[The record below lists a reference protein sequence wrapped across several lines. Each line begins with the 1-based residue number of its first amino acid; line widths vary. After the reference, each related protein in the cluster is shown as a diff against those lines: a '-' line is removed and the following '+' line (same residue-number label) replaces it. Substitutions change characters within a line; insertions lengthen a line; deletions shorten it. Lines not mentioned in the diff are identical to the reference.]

1 MIGTTVSQPQPWTTL
16 VELARWRAAQQPDQL
31 AYTFLTDD
39 QSTTDYLS
47 YAALD
52 RQARA
57 IAARLQ
63 QLDMPG
69 QRAVLLYPPGLAYI
83 AAFFGCLYAGVTAI
97 PAYPPTSA
105 RLDRSLPQRL
115 LAIVRDAQPRIA
127 LTTSAT
133 VELGQALAAQA
144 VDLQS
149 LSWLATDTSLPEV
162 AEQWQSPAIDAHTLA
177 FLQYTSGSTSTPKGV
192 MLSHANLL
200 HNLELI
206 RHAFGHTPESQGVI
220 WLPPYHDMGLI
231 GGILQPLYAG
241 FPVTLMS
248 PLAFLQQPVRWLQA
262 ISQFRGTTSGGPNFA
277 YDLCV
282 RKITSEQRRSL
293 DLSSWTV
300 AFNGAE
306 PVRAETIDR
315 FATTFAECGFRR
327 EAFYPCYGLAE
338 ATLIVA
344 GGRIAAPPTIADFAS
359 AALEQH
365 QVVAAANE
373 PSRRLVSSGAAL
385 LDQQIA
391 IVDPE
396 TLQACAADRVGE
408 IWVAGPSVAQGY
420 WGQPEATRH
429 TFAATIEGRTGRFL
443 RTGDLGLLHAGELFV
458 AGRLKDLLIIRGR
471 NHYPQDIEATVERSH
486 SALRPGAIAAFTVEQ
501 DDEERLVVVC
511 EVERQSR
518 RVAIE
523 DVAAAI
529 RQAIAEHHEL
539 QIDTVVLLRPG
550 GVPKTTSGKIQR
562 SATRQA
568 FLSETLD
575 ALGSS
580 TLKTTTE
587 AATDEPA
594 AGALLDQPPEQRQPW
609 LEHYLRGLVANA
621 LRIAPAAVEPEQP
634 LSSLGLDS
642 LMAVELQHTI
652 ETELRAIIPM
662 ARLLEGVTIAQLAA
676 DILTQVESGGS
687 PPISAAEPLGD
698 HPLSAGQRAIWFL
711 YQLAPE
717 STAYNIVRAARLAG
731 DIDLPALE
739 RAFQRLIERHS
750 TLRTTLIERADQ
762 PVQQVHAEARLA
774 FQVED
779 ATGWSDTQL
788 EGRLSAETQRP
799 FDLDHGPLLRI
810 NVFARPGD
818 YVLLLAIH
826 HSVADLWSLDVLTH
840 EAGLLYTAERAGRD
854 APLPPL
860 PVSYADYARW
870 QADLL
875 ASVEG
880 ERLAAY
886 WREQLIP
893 AGNPAQT
900 TLDLPTDRPRPPLQT
915 YRGATLAF
923 ALDAELTRQ
932 LKALALHAH
941 TTLYTTL
948 QAAFHTLLYRYT
960 GQRDILVGSPTAG
973 RTRAEWAS
981 LIGYFVNLLPLRATF
996 APGLAFDALL
1006 AQMRETVLGAFAHG
1020 DYPLSLIVEAAQPE
1034 RDPSRQP
1041 LFQVVFALQAAQAQP
1056 ERSLAAFAFGR
1067 PGAQIQLGD
1076 LRLESIALEQQIAQ
1090 FDLSVML
1097 AESDGG
1103 LVGSW
1108 EYNLDLFDAATI
1120 ERMARHFQTLLAS
1133 IVARPSAAIDR
1144 LPLLTS
1150 AEAQQIVIDWNRS
1163 AAEYPPEAT
1172 IHGLIEAHSERTP
1185 EAVAVVFEQQMLS
1198 YAELNA
1204 RANQLA
1210 HYLRTQGIGPE
1221 SLVALCVERSP
1232 EMIVGIIGILKAGA
1246 AYVPLD
1252 PTYPAERLQYMLSH
1266 SRAAMILT
1274 QEHLVAQLPEHAAQ
1288 VFRLDADWHTL
1299 AEQPATNPACAVLP
1313 EELAYVIF
1321 TSGSTG
1327 RPKGVACAHRGVL
1340 NLLADFERRQ
1350 PLTTGDRGSLWGSIS
1365 FDVSVYELFSALT
1378 SGATLV
1384 IASEDVRPSSTAFL
1398 SWLQHQTITS
1408 AYVPAFMLNDLQT
1421 WLEQGNSLALRRL
1434 LVGVEPIA
1442 EPLLGAITARLPE
1455 LRIINAYG
1463 PTETTVCATVYSVPQ
1478 AVAPQRPTPI
1488 GRPVQNMQ
1496 VYLLDAQLQP
1506 VPVGVPGE
1514 LYAGGTGLAYG
1525 YFNRP
1530 DLTAERFIPD
1540 PFGSEPGARLYK
1552 TGDLACYLADGNI
1565 KFLGRIDHQVKIRGF
1580 RVELGEIETTLA
1592 QHPDVRDAVVVTRED
1607 ARGEK
1612 RIVAYVVGEQR
1623 NKRTKEQTEDQEP
1636 RTKNLELRTDNVTA
1650 LLAAPE
1656 TPSSPIAMGEGG
1668 RGGEGLRQF
1677 LAQRLPDYMLPSAF
1691 VLLDAL
1697 PLTPSG
1703 KLDRQALPA
1712 PSFER
1717 PAADEAMNTPRTP
1730 TEEIVAS
1737 IWADVLDLHRIGIHD
1752 NFFERGGHSLLAT
1765 QVVSRVRDVFQV
1777 ELPLRT
1783 LFESPTIAGWT
1794 EQIEAA
1800 RQATPDQ
1807 APAIV
1812 PVDHD
1817 APLPLSFAQQR
1828 LWILDQLE
1836 PGTATYNI
1844 PGALRLRGALD
1855 VFALERSLEAIVRRH
1870 AVLRTTFSQ
1879 SDLEP
1884 DGVAVQT
1891 IDEWLSAPLMQLDL
1905 RTLPEPQREE
1915 EAGRLIFEES
1925 QQPFDLMFG
1934 PLLRNTLLTLDDQ
1947 EHVLLITMHH
1957 IITDGWSL
1965 SVFVRELAVLYQ
1977 AFVSGAESPLP
1988 PLPIQYADY
1997 AVWQRGWMQGEVLES
2012 QLSYWRRQLANT
2024 VPLALPTDRPRPPV
2038 RTFRS
2043 ARQTLTIDLG
2053 LAEQLHVFSRR
2064 NGATLFMTLLTAFK
2078 LLMQRYSGQRDIV
2091 VGTPIAGRTRAETES
2106 LIGLFL
2112 NTLALR
2118 TDLDGDPGFTEL
2130 LGRVRATCLDA
2141 YAHQDVPFEKLL
2153 DELQPERNLSHT
2165 PLFQVFFN
2173 MLNLPDTQLKLPG
2186 LDVELIAPPE
2196 LGAKFDLTL
2205 YVEEQAAGIFCD
2217 LVYNADLFAAERM
2230 AALLDQFQHVLT
2242 QAIAQPAQPIGAIS
2256 LVTPAARALL
2266 PDPTAPL
2273 DDEFVG
2279 FAHVMFQQ
2287 QATLGPER
2295 IAVIDPVT
2303 QWSYAELEERSN
2315 RLAHALLASGV
2326 ERGERVAIY
2335 GQRGAALVWALLG
2348 VLKAGAAFTILDPSY
2363 PAARLIDYLQLAGLR
2378 AWIQL
2383 AAAGDPPES
2392 LARYLTTLGLRCSIE
2407 LPREAAI
2414 LPDDL
2419 ALLPETTPDHT
2430 LSPDDLAYV
2439 AFTSG
2444 STGRPKAIL
2453 GTHRPLAHFLA
2464 WHSATFGFAAA
2475 DRFSMLS
2482 GLAHDPLL
2490 RDIFTPLSV
2499 GATLC
2504 IPDPEALSVP
2514 GYLAAWAQESAIT
2527 VMHLTPALGHLL
2539 DVAPRSAGGSR
2550 GDALLPQLRYVF
2562 FGGDVL
2568 TLHDVERARTI
2579 APGAAVVNFYG
2590 ATETPQGIAYHV
2602 IEQPEAAPTA
2612 DAGDQSKALV
2622 PLGRGI
2628 ADVQLLVLNAGRQLA
2643 GVGEL
2648 GEIYVRSPYLAQG
2661 YGGDPSRT
2669 GERFLLNPL
2678 TGRAEDRVYRTADL
2692 GRYLPDGSV
2701 VFAGRADH
2709 QVKIRGFRIEPAE
2722 VKAAIERHPDVREV
2736 VVVAREDMPGEKR
2749 LVAYVVGE
2757 EPRTKNQE
2765 PNGEQRNKGT
2775 KEQSTEFSPSP
2786 VATEAE
2792 AGRDSGKGGQGDE
2805 GLKHENLEPRTKNL
2819 NDEPDGSRFS
2829 VLGSADLRSF
2839 VQSLLPGYMVPAV
2852 FVVLDALPL
2861 TPNGKID
2868 ERALPRPEDQRAQQ
2882 AQSRPQTELER
2893 TIASVWQSVL
2903 HIERLGVD
2911 DNFFDLGG
2919 SSVHIMQVH
2928 SQLRDRLGRDFPVV
2942 ELFKYPTIGALARW
2956 LSQDQTLPP
2965 SFEEIDD
2972 RVRKQLEALEW
2983 QRRLRPDLES

>member
-31 AYTFLTDD
+31 AYTFLTDG
-39 QSTTDYLS
+39 QSATDCLS

-69 QRAVLLYPPGLAYI
+69 QRAVLLYPPGLSYI

-144 VDLQS
+144 ADLQS
-149 LSWLATDTSLPEV
+149 LSWLATDSIFPEA
-162 AEQWQSPAIDAHTLA
+162 AEQWQTPAIDAHTLA

-192 MLSHANLL
+192 MLSHDNLL

-206 RHAFGHTPESQGVI
+206 RQAFGHTPGSQGVI

-248 PLAFLQQPVRWLQA
+248 PLAFLQQPLRWLEA
-262 ISQFRGTTSGGPNFA
+262 ISRFRGTTSGGPNFA

-282 RKITSEQRRSL
+282 RKITTEQRREL

-306 PVRAETIDR
+306 PVRAETLDR
-315 FATTFAECGFRR
+315 FAATFAECGFRR

-344 GGRIAAPPTIADFAS
+344 GGRLAAPPTIANFAS

-365 QVVAAANE
+365 QVVAAAENV
-373 PSRRLVSSGAAL
+373 PPRTLVSSGAAL

-396 TLQACAADRVGE
+396 TLQACPADRVGE
-408 IWVAGPSVAQGY
+408 IWVSGPSVARGY
-420 WGQPEATRH
+420 WGQPEATRR
-429 TFAATIEGRTGRFL
+429 TFAATIEGQPGRFL

-486 SALRPGAIAAFTVEQ
+486 PALHPGATAAFTIER
-501 DDEERLVVVC
+501 DDEERLVVVG

-518 RVAIE
+518 RVPIE
-523 DVAAAI
+523 EVAAAI
-529 RQAIAEHHEL
+529 RQAVAEQHEL
-539 QIDTVVLLRPG
+539 QTDTVVLIRPG

-562 SATRQA
+562 SATRQT
-568 FLSETLD
+568 FLSGALD

-580 TLKTTTE
+580 TLTTTAQ

-594 AGALLDQPPEQRQPW
+594 AGALLDQPSEQRQPW
-609 LEHYLRGLVANA
+609 LERYLRGLVANA

-662 ARLLEGVTIAQLAA
+662 ARLLEGVTIDQLAA
-676 DILTQVESGGS
+676 DILAQVEEGGS
-687 PPISAAEPLGD
+687 QPISSAASLGD

-717 STAYNIVRAARLAG
+717 STAYNIVRAVRLAG
-731 DIDLPALE
+731 DIDLAALE
-739 RAFQRLIERHS
+739 RAFQRLIERHPA
-750 TLRTTLIERADQ
+750 LRTTLVERAGQ
-762 PVQQVHAEARLA
+762 PVQRVHAEARLA
-774 FQVED
+774 LEVED

-788 EGRLSAETQRP
+788 DTRLSAETQRP

-810 NVFARPGD
+810 SVFARPGA

-840 EAGLLYTAERAGRD
+840 EAGQLYTAERAGRD
-854 APLPPL
+854 AQLPPL

-870 QADLL
+870 QVDLL
-875 ASVEG
+875 AGVEG

-886 WREQLIP
+886 WREQLTP

-932 LKALALHAH
+932 LKALALRAQ

-973 RTRAEWAS
+973 RTRAEWAR

-1006 AQMRETVLGAFAHG
+1006 AQMRETVLAAFAHG

-1067 PGAQIQLGD
+1067 PGAQIQIGD
-1076 LRLESIALEQQIAQ
+1076 LRLESIALDQQIAQ

-1133 IVARPSAAIDR
+1133 IVAQPSAEIDR

-1150 AEAQQIVIDWNRS
+1150 AEAQQMLIDWNRS
-1163 AAEYPPEAT
+1163 AAEYPREAT

-1185 EAVAVVFEQQMLS
+1185 EAIAVVFEEQTLS

-1210 HYLRTQGIGPE
+1210 HYLRAQGVGPD
-1221 SLVALCVERSP
+1221 SLVALCVERSS
-1232 EMIVGIIGILKAGA
+1232 EMIIGIIGILKAGA

-1274 QEHLVAQLPEHAAQ
+1274 LERLAAQLPKHQAPILC
-1288 VFRLDADWHTL
+1288 LDADWHTL
-1299 AEQPATNPACAVLP
+1299 ADQPATNSACAVLP
-1313 EELAYVIF
+1313 EQLAYVIF

-1327 RPKGVACAHRGVL
+1327 RPKGVACAHRGVI
-1340 NLLADFERRQ
+1340 NLLADFDRRQ

-1384 IASEDVRPSSTAFL
+1384 IASEDVRPSSAAFL
-1398 SWLQHQTITS
+1398 SWLQRQAITS
-1408 AYVPAFMLNDLQT
+1408 AYVPTFMLNDLQT
-1421 WLEQGNSLALRRL
+1421 WLEQGNPLALRRL
-1434 LVGVEPIA
+1434 MVGVEPIA
-1442 EPLLGAITARLPE
+1442 EPLLAAITARLPD

-1463 PTETTVCATVYSVPQ
+1463 PTETTVCTTLYSVPQ
-1478 AVAPQRPTPI
+1478 DVAPQRPTPI

-1514 LYAGGTGLAYG
+1514 LYAGGMGLAYG
-1525 YFNRP
+1525 YLHRP

-1540 PFGSEPGARLYK
+1540 PFGSDRGSRLYR

-1592 QHPDVRDAVVVTRED
+1592 QHPDVRDVVVVTRED

-1612 RIVAYVVGEQR
+1612 RIVAYVVK
-1623 NKRTKEQTEDQEP
+1623 NLEP
-1636 RTKNLELRTDNVTA
+1636 RTKNLGVEEDGSRTPGGHPVLGSPLRA
-1650 LLAAPE
+1650 
-1656 TPSSPIAMGEGG
+1656 
-1668 RGGEGLRQF
+1668 F
-1677 LAQRLPDYMLPSAF
+1677 LAQRLPDYMIPSAF
-1691 VLLDAL
+1691 VFLDAL

-1703 KLDRQALPA
+1703 KPDRQALPV

-1717 PAADEAMNTPRTP
+1717 PAADEAVSAPRTP
-1730 TEEIVAS
+1730 AEEIVAS
-1737 IWADVLDLHRIGIHD
+1737 IWADVLQLERIGIHD

-1794 EQIEAA
+1794 AQIEAA
-1800 RQATPDQ
+1800 RQPSSDQ
-1807 APAIV
+1807 APPIV
-1812 PVDHD
+1812 PIDHD

-1844 PGALRLRGALD
+1844 PGALRLRGTLD
-1855 VFALERSLEAIVRRH
+1855 LFALERSLEAIVRRH

-1879 SDLEP
+1879 SESAP

-1915 EAGRLIFEES
+1915 EAGRLILEES
-1925 QQPFDLMFG
+1925 QQPFDLAFG

-1965 SVFVRELAVLYQ
+1965 SVVVRELAALYQ
-1977 AFVSGAESPLP
+1977 AFVSGEESPLP

-1997 AVWQRGWMQGEVLES
+1997 AVWQRGWMQGEILER

-2043 ARQTLTIDLG
+2043 ARRTLTIDRE
-2053 LAEQLHVFSRR
+2053 LAEQLHVLSRR
-2064 NGATLFMTLLTAFK
+2064 HGATLFMTLLAGFK
-2078 LLMQRYSGQRDIV
+2078 LLMQRYSGQSDIV

-2118 TDLDGDPGFTEL
+2118 TDLGGNPSFVDL

-2173 MLNLPDTQLKLPG
+2173 MLNLPDTHLKLPG
-2186 LDVELIAPPE
+2186 LDVELLAPPE

-2205 YVEEQAAGIFCD
+2205 YVEEQADGIFCD

-2230 AALLDQFQHVLT
+2230 AALLDQFQHVLA
-2242 QAIAQPAQPIGAIS
+2242 QALAQPAQPIGAIS
-2256 LVTPAARALL
+2256 LVTPTAQALL
-2266 PDPTAPL
+2266 PDPTTTL
-2273 DDEFVG
+2273 DGEFAG
-2279 FAHVMFQQ
+2279 FAHVMFEQ
-2287 QATLGPER
+2287 QAALGPER

-2303 QWSYAELEERSN
+2303 QWSYAELEDRSN
-2315 RLAHALLASGV
+2315 RLAHALLARGV
-2326 ERGERVAIY
+2326 GRGERVAIY
-2335 GQRGAALVWALLG
+2335 GHRSAALVWALLG
-2348 VLKAGAAFTILDPSY
+2348 VLKAGAAFTILDPGY
-2363 PAARLIDYLQLAGLR
+2363 PAARLIDYLQLAQPR

-2383 AAAGDPPES
+2383 AAAGAPPES
-2392 LARYLTTLGLRCSIE
+2392 LAHYLTTLGLHCVIE
-2407 LPREAAI
+2407 LPREAAT
-2414 LPDDL
+2414 LPA
-2419 ALLPETTPDHT
+2419 ALTAQPETAPDHT

-2464 WHSATFGFAAA
+2464 WHSAAFGFDAA

-2504 IPDPEALSVP
+2504 IPDPESLSVS
-2514 GYLAAWAQESAIT
+2514 GYLADWARKSAIT

-2539 DVAPRSAGGSR
+2539 DVAPRSAGGSNS
-2550 GDALLPQLRYVF
+2550 DALLPQLRYVF

-2579 APGAAVVNFYG
+2579 APGAVVVNFYG
-2590 ATETPQGIAYHV
+2590 ATETPQGIAYHM
-2602 IEQPEAAPTA
+2602 IDQPKLAPTA
-2612 DAGDQSKALV
+2612 DAGDGAKALV

-2628 ADVQLLVLNAGRQLA
+2628 ADVQLLVLNPARQLA

-2648 GEIYVRSPYLAQG
+2648 GEIFVRSPYLAQG
-2661 YGGDPSRT
+2661 YGGDQGHT

-2701 VFAGRADH
+2701 MFAGRADR

-2736 VVVAREDMPGEKR
+2736 VVVAREDTPGEKR
-2749 LVAYVVGE
+2749 LVAYVV
-2757 EPRTKNQE
+2757 
-2765 PNGEQRNKGT
+2765 PN
-2775 KEQSTEFSPSP
+2775 
-2786 VATEAE
+2786 
-2792 AGRDSGKGGQGDE
+2792 
-2805 GLKHENLEPRTKNL
+2805 ENLEPRTKNL
-2819 NDEPDGSRFS
+2819 NDEPDGSRTPGGHP
-2829 VLGSADLRSF
+2829 VLGSSDLRSF

-2868 ERALPRPEDQRAQQ
+2868 ERALPRPEDQRSQQ
-2882 AQSRPQTELER
+2882 VQSRPQTELER

-2928 SQLRDRLGRDFPVV
+2928 SQLRELLGRDFPVV